1 MESRSLFETNRILIA
16 LTALIWATSFWN
28 VYNNYFMWAL
38 ALYAIYI
45 GWQTVS
51 KPTWTEGVLFLP
63 LLLFMIYVA
72 GLLWSIDFHQGF
84 RQVEKRM
91 VLAVFPIVFFFLK
104 NKLNAKSITGIL
116 YTFLIFCVGLSLVC
130 YAYAAWQSI
139 HHGSFKV
146 VGNTER
152 AYYYFSYMHLTYP
165 VDLDPIYVS
174 LYVNFSVIILLFR
187 PLNNKVVTIL
197 LALYLVIFNV
207 LVASK
212 AGIIGLLL
220 IFSLWC
226 IGRIRNKFLA
236 FGICIVALLA
246 LVLTV
251 TNSKFLRERFIVST
265 QFNYELPWA
274 GDWNSTSQRLAI
286 WTCAAETI
294 GKVFP
299 LGYGTSNGQLALN
312 QTYKSKNYIRGYE
325 DKYNAHSEYLYT
337 LLDTGIFGII
347 VIILMF
353 LWPAIQ
359 SLKNKDL
366 LFLYFL
372 ILIFFYFFVETVL
385 TRRSGG
391 VFVSFFY
398 SLLALNAIIEKRMA
412 QTKIP
417 DEI

>member
-16 LTALIWATSFWN
+16 LTALIWATSFWK
-28 VYNNYFMWAL
+28 VQNNYFIWAL
-38 ALYAIYI
+38 VLYAIYI
-45 GWQTVS
+45 GWKTVS
-51 KPTWTEGVLFLP
+51 KPTWTDGVLFLP
-63 LLLFMIYVA
+63 LFLFMIYIA
-72 GLLWSIDFHQGF
+72 GLAWSIDFREGF
-84 RQVEKRM
+84 RQVEKRL
-91 VLAVFPIVFFFLK
+91 VLAVFPVVVFFLK
-104 NKLNAKSITGIL
+104 NKVNTKSITGML

-130 YAYAAWQSI
+130 YTYAAWQAI

-146 VGNTER
+146 VGDTER
-152 AYYYFSYMHLTYP
+152 AYYYFSYMQLTYP

-174 LYVNFSVIILLFR
+174 LYVNVSIIILLFR
-187 PLNNKVVTIL
+187 PLKNKVITVL
-197 LALYLVIFNV
+197 LVVYLVIFNI

-226 IGRIRNKFLA
+226 IGRIKNKVLA
-236 FGICIVALLA
+236 IGICLVVLLT

-251 TNSKFLRERFIVST
+251 RTSKFLRERFIVST
-265 QFNYELPWA
+265 QFIYDRPWA

-286 WTCAAETI
+286 WTCAVETI

-299 LGYGTSNGQLALN
+299 LGYGTSNGQMALN

-337 LLDTGIFGII
+337 LLETGVFGLI
-347 VIILMF
+347 VILLMF
-353 LWPAIQ
+353 LWPGIQ
-359 SLKNKDL
+359 SVKNKDP

-385 TRRSGG
+385 ARRSGG

-398 SLLALNAIIEKRMA
+398 SLLALNGVIEKRRT

>member
-16 LTALIWATSFWN
+16 FTALIWATSFWR
-28 VYNNYFMWAL
+28 VQNNYFVWAF
-38 ALYAIYI
+38 ALYSIYI
-45 GWQTVS
+45 GWQTLS
-51 KPTWTEGVLFLP
+51 KPTLTDGVLFLP
-63 LLLFMIYVA
+63 LILFMIYVV

-84 RQVEKRM
+84 RQVEKRL

-104 NKLNAKSITGIL
+104 NKISTKNITGML

-146 VGNTER
+146 VGQTER
-152 AYYYFSYMHLTYP
+152 VYYYFSYMYLTYP

-174 LYVNFSVIILLFR
+174 LYVNFSIIILLFR
-187 PLNNKVVTIL
+187 PLNNKVINVFLI
-197 LALYLVIFNV
+197 LYLVLFNV

-212 AGIIGLLL
+212 AGMIALLL

-226 IGRIRNKFLA
+226 VGRIRNKVLA
-236 FGICIVALLA
+236 FGICLVALTA
-246 LVLTV
+246 FVSTV
-251 TNSKFLRERFIVST
+251 TTSKFLSERFIVST
-265 QFNYELPWA
+265 QFNYESPWA

-286 WTCAAETI
+286 WTSAVETI

-325 DKYNAHSEYLYT
+325 DKYNAHSEYLFA
-337 LLDTGIFGII
+337 LLDTGIFGIV

-353 LWPAIQ
+353 LWPGIQ

-385 TRRSGG
+385 ARRSGG

-398 SLLALNAIIEKRMA
+398 SLLALNGLIEKRRI
-412 QTKIP
+412 QIKNP